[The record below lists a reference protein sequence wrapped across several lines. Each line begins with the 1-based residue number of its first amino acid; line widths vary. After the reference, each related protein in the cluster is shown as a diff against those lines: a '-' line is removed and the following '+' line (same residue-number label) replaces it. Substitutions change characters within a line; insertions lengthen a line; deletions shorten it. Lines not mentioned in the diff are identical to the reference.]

1 MGKNFGSL
9 NLILIFCGLDS
20 CESLHLKV
28 FNWISITVSFYYQ
41 IFRAFQTII
50 FLINYPIN
58 VYFRSAVIF
67 KILMIIYIKTILFR
81 RRQLFPSL
89 HKSIWDQMLSIDKN
103 RAKKAS
109 NYLTSIWILLMIICF
124 IVNYANISYS
134 YYQKNGIFIVVE
146 ALLRE
151 FLWSALIFSHL
162 VASVAI
168 YAYFVFIHHLNEQ
181 QLCAEFMGIEIFGT
195 NVIKHF
201 RKKFIEIQK
210 LRENI
215 NEYFGFVPFLWLS
228 ELFIATC
235 LRITQLTLK
244 DKLNGQSIIT
254 YLFEYLLWATIITI
268 FCLFMGRLKASLPTF
283 NSLMS
288 KIDPNIQDSDLTN
301 QTLLLGQTISN
312 NLNNGFS
319 AWDMFHLDRSLI
331 FTFLSAVIPLSVMFI
346 QLSK

>member
-1 MGKNFGSL
+1 MAKNFSSL
-9 NLILIFCGLDS
+9 NLIIFFCGLDS
-20 CESLHLKV
+20 SEILRSRV
-28 FNWISITVSFYYQ
+28 FNWISIGVSFYYQ
-41 IFRAFQTII
+41 IFRAFQTFSI
-50 FLINYPIN
+50 LISNPIN
-58 VYFRSAVIF
+58 IYFRSAVIF
-67 KILMIIYIKTILFR
+67 KILMIIYIKTILFK
-81 RRQLFPSL
+81 RRQLFHVL
-89 HKSIWDQMLSIDKN
+89 HKSIWDQMLSINKS

-134 YYQKNGIFIVVE
+134 YYQKNGIFIVVDV
-146 ALLRE
+146 LLRE

-162 VASVAI
+162 VASVSI
-168 YAYFVFIHHLNEQ
+168 YAYLVFIHYLNEE
-181 QLCAEFMGIEIFGT
+181 QLCAEFMETEIFST
-195 NVIKHF
+195 NVIKQF
-201 RKKFIEIQK
+201 RQKFIEIQK

-215 NEYFGFVPFLWLS
+215 NENFGFVPFLWLS

-244 DKLNGQSIIT
+244 DILNGETIIA
-254 YLFEYLLWATIITI
+254 YLFEYLLWATIIII

-288 KIDPNIQDSDLTN
+288 KIDLNIEDSDLTN
-301 QTLLLGQTISN
+301 QTVLLGQTISN

-319 AWDMFHLDRSLI
+319 AWDMFRLDRSLI
-331 FTFLSAVIPLSVMFI
+331 FTFLAAVIPLSVMFI